1 MANRV
6 DFDMDAILQFWRE
19 LQEFSSQAGDI
30 VQQMNSA
37 LNTVRETWQ
46 DHQLDK
52 PSMDILEANERI
64 MCTISELCPT
74 LEAFLKKQEQFHD
87 DYISC

>member
-6 DFDMDAILQFWRE
+6 DFDMEAILQFWRE

-52 PSMDILEANERI
+52 PSMDILEANARI

-74 LEAFLKKQEQFHD
+74 LEEFLRKQEQFHD
-87 DYISC
+87 EYISC

>member
-30 VQQMNSA
+30 DFVELGHSKDGIE
-37 LNTVRETWQ
+37 REIFNYSIAYDRTNRCFMR
-46 DHQLDK
+46 H
-52 PSMDILEANERI
+52 IREA
-64 MCTISELCPT
+64 
-74 LEAFLKKQEQFHD
+74 
-87 DYISC
+87 